1 MKLRRSKMMKFQSVI
16 NFNNYNDFILEILN
30 SIDDL
35 TGDEAICKKFLERI
49 CFHFDIE
56 KSGIYLNDPDKQE
69 FYYIASAGVDRE
81 NIELKRVSVYETGF
95 SILFNVKTEIIFPE
109 ISDDELE
116 DFKFLKDMERAI
128 IFPLTLEDEVLG
140 FLFVAR
146 RGEQFTDIE
155 INKLKLLF
163 NNIAPLI
170 NQQILYKKLLVSQGR
185 LTEAYDN
192 LQTLDRMKTA
202 FLNNLTHELRTP
214 LVTIKGYTE
223 LLRYGDFGKLNDS
236 QKSAIEVVYKN
247 ANKLGDLIDNLL
259 TFVSLS
265 DKLSSKNFVKFN
277 LVKFVSRLINE
288 YEETN
293 VTILFSTDIEKAII
307 YGDKYLLEIAL
318 KQLLSNALKFN
329 KNNNP
334 EVIQIEALKDK
345 KTQKK
350 KVVLKI
356 IDKGIGISEKKL
368 NRIFDEFSRI
378 TGEMDYSYSG
388 IGFGLSITKKILDF
402 HNFEFFI
409 NSTVDK
415 GTEVG
420 FKADITED

>member
-1 MKLRRSKMMKFQSVI
+1 M
-16 NFNNYNDFILEILN
+16 
-30 SIDDL
+30 
-35 TGDEAICKKFLERI
+35 
-49 CFHFDIE
+49 
-56 KSGIYLNDPDKQE
+56 
-69 FYYIASAGVDRE
+69 
-81 NIELKRVSVYETGF
+81 
-95 SILFNVKTEIIFPE
+95 
-109 ISDDELE
+109 
-116 DFKFLKDMERAI
+116 
-128 IFPLTLEDEVLG
+128 
-140 FLFVAR
+140 
-146 RGEQFTDIE
+146 
-155 INKLKLLF
+155 
-163 NNIAPLI
+163 
-170 NQQILYKKLLVSQGR
+170 
-185 LTEAYDN
+185 
-192 LQTLDRMKTA
+192 
-202 FLNNLTHELRTP
+202 
-214 LVTIKGYTE
+214 
-223 LLRYGDFGKLNDS
+223 
-236 QKSAIEVVYKN
+236 
-247 ANKLGDLIDNLL
+247 
-259 TFVSLS
+259 
-265 DKLSSKNFVKFN
+265 
-277 LVKFVSRLINE
+277 INE

-293 VTILFSTDIEKAII
+293 VTILFSTDIEKANI

-334 EVIQIEALKDK
+334 VVIQIEALKDK

-356 IDKGIGISEKKL
+356 IDKGIGISEKKP